1 MASRCSR
8 TSGGFIRD
16 GITSSPGCSS
26 RTWSGSWKAGRYG
39 RPSTGSAGTS
49 RRRAMSRSLG
59 KSLPA
64 GLRRLVAQRGPAA
77 LVGRAFPFVTLSA
90 DGSLHPML
98 CSYLEWLAVDGR
110 RLRLVIAG
118 GSRSARNLE
127 ERAAGTLLLVEP
139 ERTVYVKCR
148 ATGPPLRVAALAGFT
163 LAVEHGPREV
173 PGESEG
179 GGGGPGP
186 RGRGGDLA
194 RFTLAVDDVLEDVPD
209 ESEGDV
215 RVVSGI
221 RYAPPPA
228 LDDAR
233 VRAVLVA
240 LRMP

>member
-1 MASRCSR
+1 
-8 TSGGFIRD
+8 
-16 GITSSPGCSS
+16 
-26 RTWSGSWKAGRYG
+26 
-39 RPSTGSAGTS
+39 
-49 RRRAMSRSLG
+49 MSRSLG

-64 GLRRLVAQRGPAA
+64 GLRRLLSQSDLEP
-77 LVGRAFPFVTLSA
+77 LIGRAMPLVTLSA

-98 CSYLEWLAVDGR
+98 CSYLEWLAVDER
-110 RLRLVIAG
+110 TLRLVIAG

-148 ATGPPLRVAALAGFT
+148 ATGPPLRVA
-163 LAVEHGPREV
+163 
-173 PGESEG
+173 
-179 GGGGPGP
+179 
-186 RGRGGDLA
+186 DLA